1 MSAIVGNEKRLL
13 TDIEAAEVL
22 GVSRTFVRR
31 LVANG
36 ELKRVR
42 LPSRID
48 GEDARLLRIDR
59 ADIEALI
66 QRNKTRV
73 T

>member
-1 MSAIVGNEKRLL
+1 MPATVGNEKRLL

-31 LVANG
+31 LIANG

-42 LPSRID
+42 LPSRVD